1 MDPIKERN
9 AVNTAPIARF
19 VEPAPLSRLL
29 RAVGTAL
36 ASLRAL
42 IGRKYREG
50 PAAFGPMSRAQEA
63 QATREYALKFFSA
76 DPRFAADLCAAADR
90 HERGEKT

>member
-1 MDPIKERN
+1 MDPIQERN

-29 RAVGTAL
+29 RAVGTAR
-36 ASLRAL
+36 ASLKTL
-42 IGRKYREG
+42 IGRAYRVE
-50 PAAFGPMSRAQEA
+50 PAAVGPMTRVQEA
-63 QATREYALKFFSA
+63 HATREYALKFFSA

-90 HERGEKT
+90 HERCEKT